1 MSQSP
6 SKKQTSYLPEVFM
19 IKHMNGEIQKLS
31 LLKHGIV
38 TCEKYVSKKRFW
50 GCYIYQNGQFKEVV
64 DAIYNIPNDMKMMFF
79 QRNKLAKDVKKMP
92 GIIEKILSTVMDLKN
107 KTFLISY
114 SDYDFSIYDK
124 FVKGKLLQFDLL
136 FNQENLEIYEV
147 PPPKNPT
154 WLDYLD
160 TENIDFQ
167 NSKSLTIYNHEIQF
181 SSQIK
186 AFNLYPRQGKAYLI
200 HPQVSMTLTLTSP
213 EYGENS
219 VVLTANKY
227 YLITHP
233 KPSK

>member
-1 MSQSP
+1 MSSS
-6 SKKQTSYLPEVFM
+6 SKKQIYLPGVFM
-19 IKHMNGEIQKLS
+19 IKHLNGEIQKLS
-31 LLKHGIV
+31 LFKSGIV
-38 TCEKYVSKKRFW
+38 ICEKYVSKKRFW
-50 GCYIYQNGQFKEVV
+50 GCYIYQNGQFKEV
-64 DAIYNIPNDMKMMFF
+64 DNAIYDIPKGDMKLLFF
-79 QRNKLAKDVKKMP
+79 QSNKLAKNVKEMP

-107 KTFLISY
+107 KTFLIDYNDY
-114 SDYDFSIYDK
+114 SFAIYDK
-124 FVKGKLLQFDLL
+124 FVKGKLLQFDLV

-160 TENIDFQ
+160 VENIDFQ

-186 AFNLYPRQGKAYLI
+186 AFNLYPRPGKAYLI

-213 EYGENS
+213 DGEDS

-233 KPSK
+233 EPPK